1 MFIQIIQGKCRDAE
15 GMRRLSEE
23 WRRDMAPKV
32 EGWLGSTYGITDD
45 DEFVAVVRF
54 ESREAAMRN
63 SMRPEQGQWWKRME
77 ECFDGPAVF
86 HDCDNAMMFLGGG
99 SDDAGFVQIIQG
111 RVSDPERFRGF
122 MTQPMDVLHE
132 QRPEIVGGTIAM
144 EPDGWFTET
153 VAFRSEAEARAGEA
167 KEMPEGAAR
176 EQWDQEMAMM
186 TDLRYLDLHMP
197 WFSSAGERAGGMP
210 QS

>member
-1 MFIQIIQGKCRDAE
+1 VFIQIIQGKCRDAE

-23 WRRDMAPKV
+23 WREQMAPSA
-32 EGWLGSTYGITDD
+32 EGWLGGTYGITDD

-63 SMRPEQGQWWKRME
+63 SVRPEQGEWWKRME
-77 ECFDGPAVF
+77 DCFDGPATF
-86 HDCDNAMMFLGGG
+86 HDSDNAMMFLEGG

-111 RVSDPERFRGF
+111 RVSDPERFRSF
-122 MTQPMDVLHE
+122 MSQPMDVLHE

-167 KEMPEGAAR
+167 KEMPEGAGDDWAR
-176 EQWDQEMAMM
+176 EMERM
-186 TDLRYLDLHMP
+186 TDLRYLDLHSP
-197 WFSSAGERAGGMP
+197 WFSSAGGTAGGMP
-210 QS
+210 QG